1 MERNIDIQKVI
12 FSKGY
17 GPKRLPI
24 DWSLEGEILVEIIHL
39 TIEYTNMFSACLRAL
54 ASS

>member
-1 MERNIDIQKVI
+1 MERNLDIQKVI

-17 GPKRLPI
+17 RFKRLPI
-24 DWSLEGEILVEIIHL
+24 DWSLEGENLVEIIRL
-39 TIEYTNMFSACLRAL
+39 TIEYTNTFSACLRAL